1 MSEIRMHR
9 WIQITEEEAELLL
22 INTSNTVDILTGW
35 HYIDPKTGKNMYEF
49 HVDVHETFQLKFE
62 DHKYGGN
69 LAI

>member
-1 MSEIRMHR
+1 MHR
-9 WIQITEEEAELLL
+9 WIQITEEEAELL
-22 INTSNTVDILTGW
+22 NTSNAVDILTGW
-35 HYIDPKTGKNMYEF
+35 HYIDPKTRKHIYEF